1 MTKDNEE
8 ALLSLLNVIG
18 GILILLGVVY
28 LLWVL

>member
-28 LLWVL
+28 LLWMI